1 MKKFNL
7 KLIAA
12 ALITTMLI
20 PVGAVSAADRSKK
33 NNKDN
38 EAKISQQ
45 YKNTDEDED
54 NDKVDEKQASS
65 KWDWKIEKE
74 KAKAEVKTE
83 KEKAKAEWKITKE
96 EAKTEVKKTREEVK
110 KALKEQ
116 KVVITQNNDKLHGL
130 KEDIIDQK
138 KEVTEVVDYIKK
150 NNITISDDISKQI
163 QDRLEMIKTDIEAI
177 NSSKG
182 TINNIYVDIKAQL
195 EQKDANAVQ
204 TGVQNVLSIQDQ
216 RYLSLQ
222 KLHDDLQVLLTL
234 LNHAKEV
241 AQTQTPVPGTTT
253 TAPAAGTSTDGQAT
267 TPAAGSE
274 TSTQTGTSTDA
285 NTQQTTSTP
294 VDSTISPSQTTEAQS
309 PATGN

>member
-12 ALITTMLI
+12 ALITTMFI
-20 PVGAVSAADRSKK
+20 PVGAVSAANKPNG
-33 NNKDN
+33 NNKSN

-45 YKNTDEDED
+45 YKTTNENEE
-54 NDKVDEKQASS
+54 NDKVDEKQSSS
-65 KWDWKIEKE
+65 KWDWKIVKE

-83 KEKAKAEWKITKE
+83 KENAKAEWKITKE
-96 EAKTEVKKTREEVK
+96 ETKAEVKKTREEVK
-110 KALKEQ
+110 KALKAQ
-116 KVVITQNNDKLHGL
+116 KVVITQNNDKLHEL

-138 KEVTEVVDYIKK
+138 KEVTEVIGYIKK

-163 QDRLEMIKTDIEAI
+163 QDRLEMIKADIEAI

-204 TGVQNVLSIQDQ
+204 TGVENVLSIQDQ

-222 KLHDDLQVLLTL
+222 KLHDDLQVLLNL
-234 LNHAKEV
+234 LNNAKE
-241 AQTQTPVPGTTT
+241 APQTQTPVPGTTT

-274 TSTQTGTSTDA
+274 TSTQTGTSTEA
-285 NTQQTTSTP
+285 NTQPAASTS
-294 VDSTISPSQTTEAQS
+294 VDSTTSPSQTTETQN
-309 PATGN
+309 PATGS

>member
-1 MKKFNL
+1 MMKINL

-20 PVGAVSAADRSKK
+20 PMGAANAADRSQKSS
-33 NNKDN
+33 KDN
-38 EAKISQQ
+38 EAKISQE
-45 YKNTDEDED
+45 YKNSNKDDENNLED
-54 NDKVDEKQASS
+54 KQQTSS

-83 KEKAKAEWKITKE
+83 KEQAKAEWKIKKE
-96 EAKTEVKKTREEVK
+96 EAKAEVKKTKEEVK
-110 KALKEQ
+110 KALKEK
-116 KVVITQNNDKLHGL
+116 KVVLSENNDKIKEL

-138 KEVTEVVDYIKK
+138 KEVTEVVGYIKK
-150 NNITISDDISKQI
+150 NNIVISDDISKQI

-195 EQKDANAVQ
+195 DKKDANAVQ
-204 TGVQNVLSIQDQ
+204 TGIENVLSIQDQ

-222 KLHDDLQVLLTL
+222 KLHDDLQIL
-234 LNHAKEV
+234 LNLLNNAKEA

-253 TAPAAGTSTDGQAT
+253 TAPAAETSTDGQVA

-274 TSTQTGTSTDA
+274 TNTQAGTSIDA
-285 NTQQTTSTP
+285 NTQPADSTTST
-294 VDSTISPSQTTEAQS
+294 SQTTETQN
-309 PATGN
+309 PATGS